1 MIKRTGLLAAGL
13 AAVIAMTGA
22 VAFEAPAVAA
32 EPAAAQ
38 PAATMH
44 HHHHHG
50 MVAHKRVAS
59 VQQAL
64 NGNGAKLTVDGKW
77 GPKTEAAL
85 KQFQQQHGL
94 KATGHLDHAT
104 QTQLKLI

>member
-1 MIKRTGLLAAGL
+1 MTKRTGILAAGL
-13 AAVIAMTGA
+13 VAAMGMAGA
-22 VAFEAPAVAA
+22 VVAQAA

-38 PAATMH
+38 PTAAMH

-50 MVAHKRVAS
+50 MVAHKHVTS

-64 NGNGAKLTVDGKW
+64 NGTGAKLTVDGKW

-104 QTQLKLI
+104 RTQLKLI